1 VIFKSLFNWIVPF
14 SDLVITKNMPLVI
27 HIANDVL
34 NIALSMKILNFAKRV
49 GEAKDAGIAGNDMY
63 DAAADFGDWT
73 ESGFEELANGILAI
87 GIIGLVYQ
95 LGLLAYFA
103 RAGVPTADDW
113 QTILWVVFGAYLLD
127 LPAACMTICYMKY
140 DGQDALSIIAIM
152 FDCTAPLVACC
163 GILQQSGRSKSSTG
177 FDFIDSMCDDIESF
191 CRGLWL
197 LVFGLTP
204 AVLFAIACIITSA
217 EA

>member
-1 VIFKSLFNWIVPF
+1 
-14 SDLVITKNMPLVI
+14 MPLVI

-103 RAGVPTADDW
+103 RAGAPTADDW

-140 DGQDALSIIAIM
+140 DGQDALSASDPENIPDVRKEIKYQYTTKAQNSNK
-152 FDCTAPLVACC
+152 PW
-163 GILQQSGRSKSSTG
+163 S
-177 FDFIDSMCDDIESF
+177 
-191 CRGLWL
+191 
-197 LVFGLTP
+197 P
-204 AVLFAIACIITSA
+204 A
-217 EA
+217 